1 MSLETLAPGAMNSF
15 TEKAFFTSCSSIFMF
30 TSALDHKAKRFMSC
44 FCLRGKQKEHVKSWQ
59 SIVDGFEAYKGNM
72 DYVTISLAK
81 HGPEIA
87 GAWKTQ
93 KKKSHLQHL
102 TKFTKVRSCA
112 RFFQQNNDFQE
123 KKLVIIGVYQALEET
138 FNAKAPRISHIGIP
152 HHEYT
157 LGLPF
162 SLQHCLKGTCPGKSK
177 CWMSAGQHHIG
188 TT

>member
-30 TSALDHKAKRFMSC
+30 TSALDHKAKRFRSC

-81 HGPEIA
+81 HGPVIA

-112 RFFQQNNDFQE
+112 RFFQ
-123 KKLVIIGVYQALEET
+123 
-138 FNAKAPRISHIGIP
+138 
-152 HHEYT
+152 
-157 LGLPF
+157 
-162 SLQHCLKGTCPGKSK
+162 
-177 CWMSAGQHHIG
+177 
-188 TT
+188 

>member
-1 MSLETLAPGAMNSF
+1 MNSF

-30 TSALDHKAKRFMSC
+30 TSALDHEAKRFRSC

-59 SIVDGFEAYKGNM
+59 SIVDGFEAYEGDM
-72 DYVTISLAK
+72 DYVTISMVFI
-81 HGPEIA
+81 G
-87 GAWKTQ
+87 KTRAQ
-93 KKKSHLQHL
+93 DCWSLEDSEDKSHLQHL

-112 RFFQQNNDFQE
+112 IFVQQNNEVQ
-123 KKLVIIGVYQALEET
+123 KKTLVIIGVYKALEET

-162 SLQHCLKGTCPGKSK
+162 WLQHCLKGTCPGKSK
-177 CWMSAGQHHIG
+177 CWMSAVQHHIG